1 MLQIQGSR
9 PTGAGSRTAA
19 WSRRG
24 VAGLLV
30 VVGLGLAAG
39 GVMLAWYGGS
49 PYYLLS
55 GIAVVV
61 SGILIWRRD
70 GRGVLVYVAVLAS
83 TTTWAIWEV
92 GFDGWQLLPRL
103 LAPFVLGLALLP
115 PSVRLGGRQSPATR
129 VGGMAGLCGRV
140 GPGAGRGR
148 GPARG
153 RPRRTGRAHPAPR
166 RRGPR
171 PRQAAAIAG
180 PDHKRGL
187 AGVRQRP
194 RRDPLQPARRPDA
207 GERRAIGE
215 GLGGRDGAR
224 HARTG
229 DRLGGD
235 TDYGRPCPLP
245 LRRPQS
251 RPRPRRRDR
260 ARAPAPAWRSRTSPR
275 RT

>member
-24 VAGLLV
+24 VAGFLV

-70 GRGVLVYVAVLAS
+70 GRGVPVYVAVLAS

-92 GFDGWQLLPRL
+92 GFDGCSCCPGSWRPSCSAWHCSRLPCAWAGGNR
-103 LAPFVLGLALLP
+103 P
-115 PSVRLGGRQSPATR
+115 PRG
-129 VGGMAGLCGRV
+129 GGMAGLCGRV

-235 TDYGRPCPLP
+235 TDYGRQCPLP